1 MSACWGEVRAV
12 SPSPVNTVTKQK
24 ERNRGVSSKTT
35 WLSVITPVWAL
46 ISGKGERENN
56 YMFLGALLQ
65 WMKGNVRFESY
76 GNGRLSV
83 RMWWGGVECCL
94 REIKQDPLRHFV
106 LRALK
111 ASGNLP
117 HSASKEHR
125 GGVRKRCAAW
135 HYLTTGTLCD
145 RGGHWQ
151 ADWPLCISKCL
162 HLFVP
167 WSAWKNAFI
176 WYWALLWVSPYD
188 LCDNGGDW
196 ACY

>member
-1 MSACWGEVRAV
+1 
-12 SPSPVNTVTKQK
+12 
-24 ERNRGVSSKTT
+24 
-35 WLSVITPVWAL
+35 
-46 ISGKGERENN
+46 
-56 YMFLGALLQ
+56 MFLGALLQ

-76 GNGRLSV
+76 GNGRLSAW
-83 RMWWGGVECCL
+83 MWWGGVECYL

-125 GGVRKRCAAW
+125 GGVRKRCAGW
-135 HYLTTGTLCD
+135 HYLATGTVCE
-145 RGGHWQ
+145 RWEHWLT
-151 ADWPLCISKCL
+151 DWPLCISKCL

-176 WYWALLWVSPYD
+176 LYWAILRVPPCD
-188 LCDNGGDW
+188 LCDNGALNMLLGFYFADILFSFHVLSVRNLQ
-196 ACY
+196 ASSCLEHCDRCPYSGVMNVSRAEKSTRGHLQEV